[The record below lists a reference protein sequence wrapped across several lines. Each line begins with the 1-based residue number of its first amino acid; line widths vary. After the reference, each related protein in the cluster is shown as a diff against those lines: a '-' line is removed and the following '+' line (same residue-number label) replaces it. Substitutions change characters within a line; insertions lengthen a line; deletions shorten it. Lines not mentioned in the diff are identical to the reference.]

1 MSTRKR
7 QGVAGRRVAG
17 LGRPFSR
24 RSPQSLLVWGFA
36 ALILLGAL
44 LLLLPVSHL
53 GGRVGPLEALF
64 TSTSAVCVTGLV
76 VVDTAKDFTVF
87 GQVVILI
94 LIQAGGLGVMTFA
107 ALLFRILGRRMS
119 LSTQAALH
127 DSFFQRDTASEF
139 AVLFRRILAMVA
151 GLEAAGAL
159 IIFLSLLRTETV
171 GWAAYSAVFHSVS
184 AFCNAG
190 FSIYSKNLV
199 EVRDNPILLATIMV
213 LIVAGGLGHVVL
225 RELWERLVRQVGGRR
240 RSPGLPNQGANDR
253 LSYHARVVLLFTTLL
268 VVGGTVSIVLF
279 GLTGDEPTVGGRVWH
294 ALFQSVT
301 ARTAGFNS
309 VNVAALPVASLV
321 LLSVLMFVGGSPAGC
336 AGGVKTT
343 SLAVYFAQLR
353 ALLGRNSEP
362 KLLGRSISSDTIQ
375 RVGRV
380 FVLAATWNLLG
391 IILLSAT
398 EAGPLGV
405 NLEHVVFEQM
415 SAFGTVGLSADVTP
429 QLSVFG
435 KLWIIATMF
444 VGRLGPLTL
453 ATWVA
458 SGRVPRVRHPEGRL
472 MIG

>member
-1 MSTRKR
+1 MSVREGE
-7 QGVAGRRVAG
+7 GVAGRRTSG
-17 LGRPFSR
+17 LGQLFSR
-24 RSPQSLLVWGFA
+24 RSPQSLLVLGFA

-44 LLLLPVSHL
+44 LLLLPISHVA
-53 GGRVGPLEALF
+53 GRVGPLDALF

-76 VVDTAKDFTVF
+76 VVDTAGDFTMF

-139 AVLFRRILAMVA
+139 ASVFRRILAMVV

-159 IIFLSLLRTETV
+159 VIFLSLRTTETV
-171 GWAAYSAVFHSVS
+171 GRAAYSAVFHSIS

-199 EVRDNPILLATIMV
+199 EVRDNPVMLATIMA
-213 LIVAGGLGHVVL
+213 LIIAGGLGHVVL
-225 RELWERLVRQVGGRR
+225 RELWERVAGQVDGWRHGRGRANSGAGG
-240 RSPGLPNQGANDR
+240 R

-268 VVGGTVSIVLF
+268 VVGGTVFIFLF
-279 GLTGDEPTVGGRVWH
+279 GLTGEEPTLGGRVWH
-294 ALFQSVT
+294 SLFQSVT

-309 VNVAALPVASLV
+309 VNIAALPVATLV

-415 SAFGTVGLSADVTP
+415 SAFGTVGLSANVTP
-429 QLSVFG
+429 QLSAFG
-435 KLWIIATMF
+435 RLWIIATMF

-458 SGRVPRVRHPEGRL
+458 SGRAPRVRHPEGRL